1 MRRTATALLIG
12 SLFAPAAAQTIS
24 LPKESGDFKIDQGS
38 SFSATSSTP
47 KNKPKQ
53 DGPLAMLSEDLAEAL
68 GVISNNH
75 ASSNAQRT
83 EDLTAS
89 ALSSAL
95 HSLDPHSKYYD
106 RHEFAE
112 LIGEHEGQYFG
123 TGATIISV
131 KYGGELETFVLSVAA
146 GSPAEAAGLKF
157 GDRIVSVDGKPI
169 SGLHS
174 YGVREMM
181 RGELG
186 TEVAIR
192 IERAGN
198 RAQTDLTMKRGRV
211 AHKTIPHA
219 FMLDESVGYID
230 LSGGF
235 SYTTVTELD
244 DALLRLRARGVKAL
258 VLDLRGNSGGIVDQA
273 VAAAERFLPF
283 GTKILSQ
290 QGRNPNEDRVWR
302 SANRLPVTVPLVV
315 LVDSDTASAAEIV
328 AGALQDNDRALIIGE
343 KTFGKGLV
351 QNIIE
356 LEDGSAL
363 ALTAARYYT
372 PTGRSIQRDYSDIG
386 LYEYFRGIR
395 KAELTDRPAYAVR
408 TITHRVLHG
417 GDGISPDVSASQSAN
432 TNYALSDAIFLLTRD
447 LANGRLTGQPSPE
460 ELRQSIIFG
469 REILSADE
477 LRTGLANVMS
487 STQKVEITSALRA
500 EFRWYLAMALF
511 GTDAAAKAR
520 IETDPVVAAALRTLP
535 DAERLQARAA
545 ELRSNSARKE
555 KSPQGRIPGGL
566 R

>member
-12 SLFAPAAAQTIS
+12 SLLAPAAAQTIS
-24 LPKESGDFKIDQGS
+24 LPKDSGDFKIDQGS
-38 SFSATSSTP
+38 SFSATGSAP

-53 DGPLAMLSEDLAEAL
+53 PGPLAALSEDLAEAL
-68 GVISNNH
+68 GLISQHH
-75 ASSNAQRT
+75 ASSNAQRP
-83 EDLTAS
+83 DLLTAS

-95 HSLDPHSKYYD
+95 RSLDPHSKYYD
-106 RHEFAE
+106 REEFAE
-112 LIGEHEGQYFG
+112 LVGEHEGQYFG

-131 KYGGELETFVLSVAA
+131 KSGGELETYVLSVAA

-157 GDRIVSVDGKPI
+157 GDRIISVDGRTI
-169 SGLHS
+169 GGLHS
-174 YGVREMM
+174 YEVREML

-192 IERAGN
+192 LERAGN
-198 RAQTDLTMKRGRV
+198 STQTDVTMTRGRV
-211 AHKTIPHA
+211 AHKTIAHT
-219 FMLDESVGYID
+219 FMLDEGVGYID

-273 VAAAERFLPF
+273 VAVAERFLPF

-302 SANRLPVTVPLVV
+302 SANRLPVTVPLAV
-315 LVDSDTASAAEIV
+315 LVDGETVSAAEIV

-395 KAELTDRPAYAVR
+395 KAELTDRPAYSVR
-408 TITHRVLHG
+408 TITDRVLHG
-417 GDGISPDVSASQSAN
+417 GDGISPDISASQTAN
-432 TNYALSDAIFLLTRD
+432 TNYAVSDALFILTRD
-447 LANGRLTGQPSPE
+447 LANGRLAGQPSPE
-460 ELRQSIIFG
+460 ELRQSLIFG
-469 REILSADE
+469 REILSTDE

-487 STQKVEITSALRA
+487 STERAEITPAVLA
-500 EFRWYLAMALF
+500 EFRWYMAMALF

-520 IETDPVVAAALRTLP
+520 IETDRVVAAALRSLP
-535 DAERLQARAA
+535 DAERLHARAG
-545 ELRSNSARKE
+545 EVRSNSARKE

>member
-12 SLFAPAAAQTIS
+12 SLLAPAAAQTIS

-38 SFSATSSTP
+38 SFSATSSAP

-53 DGPLAMLSEDLAEAL
+53 PGPLAALSEDLAEAL
-68 GVISNNH
+68 GLISQHH
-75 ASSNAQRT
+75 ASSNPQRP
-83 EDLTAS
+83 DLLTAS

-95 HSLDPHSKYYD
+95 RSLDPHSKYYD
-106 RHEFAE
+106 RREFAE
-112 LIGEHEGQYFG
+112 LVGEHEGQYFG

-131 KYGGELETFVLSVAA
+131 KSGGELETYVLSVAA
-146 GSPAEAAGLKF
+146 GSPAEVAGLKF
-157 GDRIVSVDGKPI
+157 GDRIISVDGKTI
-169 SGLHS
+169 GGLHS
-174 YGVREMM
+174 YEVREMM

-186 TEVAIR
+186 TEVVIH

-198 RAQTDLTMKRGRV
+198 GAQTDLTMTRGRV
-211 AHKTIPHA
+211 AHKTIPHT
-219 FMLDESVGYID
+219 FMLDEGVGYID

-273 VAAAERFLPF
+273 VAVAERFLPF

-302 SANRLPVTVPLVV
+302 SANRLPVTVPLAV
-315 LVDSDTASAAEIV
+315 LVDGETASAAEIV

-395 KAELTDRPAYAVR
+395 KAELTDRPAYSVR
-408 TITHRVLHG
+408 TITDRVLHG
-417 GDGISPDVSASQSAN
+417 GDGISPDVSASQTAN
-432 TNYALSDAIFLLTRD
+432 PNYAVSDALFILTRD
-447 LANGRLTGQPSPE
+447 LANERLAGQPSPE
-460 ELRQSIIFG
+460 ELRQSLIFG

-477 LRTGLANVMS
+477 LRTGLATVMN
-487 STQKVEITSALRA
+487 STEKAEITPAVLA
-500 EFRWYLAMALF
+500 EFRWYMAMALF
-511 GTDAAAKAR
+511 GTDGAAKAR
-520 IETDPVVAAALRTLP
+520 IETDPVVAAALRSLP
-535 DAERLQARAA
+535 DAERLHARAA
-545 ELRSNSARKE
+545 DVRSNSARKE

>member
-12 SLFAPAAAQTIS
+12 SLLAPAAAQTIS
-24 LPKESGDFKIDQGS
+24 LPKDSGDFKIDQGS
-38 SFSATSSTP
+38 SFSATSSAP

-53 DGPLAMLSEDLAEAL
+53 PGPLAALSEDLAEAL
-68 GVISNNH
+68 GLISQHH
-75 ASSNAQRT
+75 ASSNAQRP
-83 EDLTAS
+83 DLLTAS

-95 HSLDPHSKYYD
+95 RSLDPHSKYYD
-106 RHEFAE
+106 REEFAE
-112 LIGEHEGQYFG
+112 LVGEHEGQYFG

-131 KYGGELETFVLSVAA
+131 KSGGELETYVLSVAA
-146 GSPAEAAGLKF
+146 GSPAETAGLKF
-157 GDRIVSVDGKPI
+157 GDRIISVDGKAI
-169 SGLHS
+169 GGLHS
-174 YGVREMM
+174 YEVREMM

-192 IERAGN
+192 LERAGN
-198 RAQTDLTMKRGRV
+198 RAQTDLTMTRGRV
-211 AHKTIPHA
+211 AHKTIPHT
-219 FMLDESVGYID
+219 FMLDEGVGYID

-273 VAAAERFLPF
+273 VAVAERFLPF

-315 LVDSDTASAAEIV
+315 LVDGETASAAEIV

-372 PTGRSIQRDYSDIG
+372 PTGRSIQR
-386 LYEYFRGIR
+386 
-395 KAELTDRPAYAVR
+395 
-408 TITHRVLHG
+408 
-417 GDGISPDVSASQSAN
+417 
-432 TNYALSDAIFLLTRD
+432 
-447 LANGRLTGQPSPE
+447 
-460 ELRQSIIFG
+460 
-469 REILSADE
+469 
-477 LRTGLANVMS
+477 
-487 STQKVEITSALRA
+487 
-500 EFRWYLAMALF
+500 
-511 GTDAAAKAR
+511 
-520 IETDPVVAAALRTLP
+520 
-535 DAERLQARAA
+535 
-545 ELRSNSARKE
+545 
-555 KSPQGRIPGGL
+555 
-566 R
+566 

>member
-1 MRRTATALLIG
+1 M
-12 SLFAPAAAQTIS
+12 
-24 LPKESGDFKIDQGS
+24 
-38 SFSATSSTP
+38 
-47 KNKPKQ
+47 
-53 DGPLAMLSEDLAEAL
+53 
-68 GVISNNH
+68 
-75 ASSNAQRT
+75 
-83 EDLTAS
+83 
-89 ALSSAL
+89 
-95 HSLDPHSKYYD
+95 
-106 RHEFAE
+106 
-112 LIGEHEGQYFG
+112 
-123 TGATIISV
+123 
-131 KYGGELETFVLSVAA
+131 LSVAA

-157 GDRIVSVDGKPI
+157 GDRIISVDGRTI
-169 SGLHS
+169 GGLHS
-174 YGVREMM
+174 YEVREML

-192 IERAGN
+192 LERAGN
-198 RAQTDLTMKRGRV
+198 STQTDVTMTRGRV
-211 AHKTIPHA
+211 AHKTIAHT
-219 FMLDESVGYID
+219 FMLDEGVGYID

-273 VAAAERFLPF
+273 VAVAERFLPF

-302 SANRLPVTVPLVV
+302 SANRLPVTVPLAV
-315 LVDSDTASAAEIV
+315 LVDGETVSAAEIV

-395 KAELTDRPAYAVR
+395 KAELTDRPAYSVR
-408 TITHRVLHG
+408 TITDRVLHG
-417 GDGISPDVSASQSAN
+417 GDGISPDISASQTAN
-432 TNYALSDAIFLLTRD
+432 TNYAVSDALFILTRD
-447 LANGRLTGQPSPE
+447 LANGRLAGQPSPE
-460 ELRQSIIFG
+460 ELRQSLIFG
-469 REILSADE
+469 REILSTDE

-487 STQKVEITSALRA
+487 STERAEITPAVLA
-500 EFRWYLAMALF
+500 EFRWYMAMALF

-520 IETDPVVAAALRTLP
+520 IETDRVVAAALRSLP
-535 DAERLQARAA
+535 DAERLHARAG
-545 ELRSNSARKE
+545 EVRSNSARKE

>member
-12 SLFAPAAAQTIS
+12 SFFAPAAAQTIS

-47 KNKPKQ
+47 KNKPKPAGQ
-53 DGPLAMLSEDLAEAL
+53 LEMLTDDLAEAL
-68 GVISNNH
+68 GVISKHH
-75 ASSNAQRT
+75 ASSNSQRT

-89 ALSSAL
+89 ALRSAL
-95 HSLDPHSKYYD
+95 RSLDPHSKYYD
-106 RHEFAE
+106 RQEFAE

-131 KYGGELETFVLSVAA
+131 KIGGELETYVLSVAA
-146 GSPAEAAGLKF
+146 GSPAEAAGLNF
-157 GDRIVSVDGKPI
+157 GDRIVSVDGKAI
-169 SGLHS
+169 GGLSS
-174 YGVREMM
+174 YEVREIL

-186 TEVAIR
+186 TKVAIR
-192 IERAGN
+192 VERAANGS
-198 RAQTDLTMKRGRV
+198 QVDLDLTRGRV
-211 AHKTIPHA
+211 AHKTLPHA
-219 FMLDESVGYID
+219 FALDQSVGYID

-244 DALLRLRARGVKAL
+244 DALLRLRARGMRSL
-258 VLDLRGNSGGIVDQA
+258 ILDLRGNSGGIVDQA
-273 VAAAERFLPF
+273 VAVAERFLPF

-315 LVDSDTASAAEIV
+315 LVDGDTASAAEIV

-343 KTFGKGLV
+343 RTFGKGLV

-408 TITHRVLHG
+408 TITDRVLHG
-417 GDGISPDVSASQSAN
+417 GDGISPDVSASQTAN
-432 TNYALSDAIFLLTRD
+432 SNYAVSDAIFLLTRD
-447 LANGRLTGQPSPE
+447 LANGRLAGLSSPE
-460 ELRQSIIFG
+460 ELRQSLIFG

-477 LRTGLANVMS
+477 LRVTLANVMG
-487 STQKVEITSALRA
+487 STQTVEITSALRA

-520 IETDPVVAAALRTLP
+520 IETDPVAAAAVRSLP